1 MKETR
6 WKKQPKMIKDENFFW
21 RWIKAPFRFHDFDLE
36 NVQCINQGQ
45 LDKDVTG
52 EPQILLY
59 FVAFC
64 KNCGAHVQVNRETY
78 VVGEPPLYK
87 RWFCVHNPAKYKL
100 HLEQAQERAA
110 EMMKMTSEQYQ
121 ELDAFLNNQMQGQVI
136 NDDGQWVNASNMR
149 PVLTDELKQTN
160 AALQA
165 RLNHIRQHPDIRHK
179 NSDEND

>member
-110 EMMKMTSEQYQ
+110 EVMAMTPEQYQ
-121 ELDAFLNNQMQGQVI
+121 ELDALLNNEMQGQVI
-136 NDDGQWVNASNMR
+136 INENGQWVNASSMR
-149 PVLTDELKQTN
+149 PATDEEMRAIQESIDWDKVY
-160 AALQA
+160 
-165 RLNHIRQHPDIRHK
+165 
-179 NSDEND
+179 SDKRIKKPNEKS